1 MNENVLT
8 VGQLVII
15 LVLVGLII
23 YLVKT
28 KKSIDLEKRI
38 GKYTVDPIHD
48 HSISFFDDIQ
58 KRYISIVEKM
68 SHWFQKSVILT
79 KYSNHYQKYVYYS
92 EDLQTNP
99 MNCIATKFICS
110 FLMILLALFS
120 TTYQYRMISLFEL
133 FLAFTVGF
141 FGPDI
146 YYQYKFL
153 SRKKQL
159 EADMLNFVII
169 MNNAFKSGQS
179 TMQAIQIVIN
189 ELDGPIQE
197 EFKKM
202 YMEISF
208 GLSLEVVFKRF
219 ADRIKIREAYYIASS
234 ITILNETGGN
244 IVNVFNSIEKSLFN
258 KKKLDGELR
267 MLTATARLIVKV
279 LIFLPFI
286 LAGII
291 ILLNPAY
298 FAPLFGSQVGSM
310 ILILLVCIYICYIV
324 LINKVLKIKV

>member
-1 MNENVLT
+1 
-8 VGQLVII
+8 
-15 LVLVGLII
+15 
-23 YLVKT
+23 
-28 KKSIDLEKRI
+28 
-38 GKYTVDPIHD
+38 
-48 HSISFFDDIQ
+48 
-58 KRYISIVEKM
+58 
-68 SHWFQKSVILT
+68 
-79 KYSNHYQKYVYYS
+79 
-92 EDLQTNP
+92 
-99 MNCIATKFICS
+99 
-110 FLMILLALFS
+110 
-120 TTYQYRMISLFEL
+120 
-133 FLAFTVGF
+133 
-141 FGPDI
+141 
-146 YYQYKFL
+146 
-153 SRKKQL
+153 
-159 EADMLNFVII
+159 
-169 MNNAFKSGQS
+169 
-179 TMQAIQIVIN
+179 
-189 ELDGPIQE
+189 
-197 EFKKM
+197 
-202 YMEISF
+202 MEISF